1 MKKEIA
7 HFFKEIEVLLTSNL
21 PFVVYRKPN
30 EKKVSC
36 LVQKDKTLNIL
47 KEFNESGFVFA
58 PFDDS
63 KNTVIFPFKKCK
75 SFETEI
81 SFKSDLKT
89 PQNLANVK
97 AKTSLEKAQLEHE
110 KIVQKAINFIISG
123 SSNKIVLSR
132 KEELISSNLD
142 VLVTLKKMLN
152 TYNNAFVYVWFHP
165 QIGLWMGATPE
176 RLLSVSKNVF
186 TTMALAGTQSYK
198 NSLRVNW
205 ESKERDEQQFVTNYI
220 LSSIQ
225 KCVDNLSVSNPYTIK
240 AGNLLHL
247 KTDITGK
254 LKETSLLGDIVKS
267 LHPTPAVCGLPKKV
281 AKEFILKNEGYD
293 RAYYSGFLGE
303 LNLYNSTNLF
313 VNLRCMQ
320 IENSVASLYIGGGI
334 TAESIP
340 QNEWFETVSKAE
352 IMKKVL

>member
-36 LVQKDKTLNIL
+36 LAQKDKTLNIL

-81 SFKSDLKT
+81 SFKSDLET

-247 KTDITGK
+247 RTDITGK

-267 LHPTPAVCGLPKKV
+267 LHPTPAVCGLPKEV